1 MDRPPTPFTDQV
13 SLSHLFAG
21 RPSVFSS
28 TGAASAEAGEMA
40 ALGSHVRVMA
50 ATRPGVRVVALSI
63 EVS

>member
-1 MDRPPTPFTDQV
+1 VSTRKVPYEYQV

-21 RPSVFSS
+21 RPSIFSS

-40 ALGSHVRVMA
+40 ALGSHVRIMA
-50 ATRPGVRVVALSI
+50 ATRPRVRVVALSI